1 MIRIAFVTALLLALC
16 TPAHAQQVRLQIPQ
30 GPLYV
35 GQPVNIRVQA
45 EDFEDD
51 PQPEVRVPAPS
62 VGHLELQS
70 VSPNISSSITIIN
83 GRISQMK
90 SVRFAYQFR
99 YLSTV
104 PGVVEI
110 GPFVVTQGSVE
121 RTVGPVQ
128 IELRSVPR
136 SDRLR
141 VVLRVP
147 DGSRFV
153 GQRVPVTLEL
163 WLEEQ
168 LRENMQ
174 SYSLNVPLFDLTD
187 SFRLVD
193 EPNPQAESHLMIHM
207 ADRAVTLPASVRR
220 ATSRDQNFVVVSVT
234 RTLIPLRSGEY
245 TPGPTTVTLEEGIRW
260 QRDFFGGRR
269 ATRVR
274 VWSAVDDA
282 PSFRVDPVPRLG
294 QPESFAG
301 AVGRGYTL
309 DVTADRTVVQV
320 GDPITLTFKLRGEG
334 NLESAALPP
343 LDADGLLPAD
353 AFRVP
358 DGDVTGRLEQGAKE
372 FTAVVRV
379 LEENVREIP
388 ALAYSWFDPDREAYV
403 TTLSRPIAL
412 SVRAAEV
419 IAAQDVFSGAGE
431 SAEDVA
437 EIPEESRAPERRTG
451 SFALTGADLAI
462 EKNPATLLAGRGGSF
477 GGPWVPISLY
487 AGASLLVAAA
497 LFDRRRR
504 DVDPAVLRRRRLL
517 DGEVRRIRDAAT
529 LPGDESVGELARAL
543 RTMLAEVPE
552 ARTPELDSFLG
563 ECDARSYAPKGRAGA
578 AGADPQ
584 LHARAL
590 ELARRIAE
598 TAK

>member
-1 MIRIAFVTALLLALC
+1 MIRTAFVPALLLALC
-16 TPAHAQQVRLQIPQ
+16 TAAHAQQVRLQIPQ
-30 GPLYV
+30 GPMYV
-35 GQPVNIRVQA
+35 GQPVDIRVQA

-51 PQPEVRVPAPS
+51 PQPEVRVPDPS

-90 SVRFAYQFR
+90 SVRFVYQYR
-99 YLSTV
+99 YISTV
-104 PGVVEI
+104 AGLVEI

-121 RTVGPVQ
+121 RVVGPVQ
-128 IELRSVPR
+128 IDLRAVPR

-168 LRENMQ
+168 LRENMR

-193 EPNPQAESHLMIHM
+193 EPNPKAESHLMIHM
-207 ADRAVTLPASVRR
+207 ADGAVTLPASVRR
-220 ATSRDQNFVVVSVT
+220 TSWRDQNFVVVSVT
-234 RTLIPLRSGEY
+234 RTLIPLRSGEH
-245 TPGPTTVTLEEGIRW
+245 TPGPTTVTVEEGIRW

-269 ATRVR
+269 ATHVR
-274 VWSAVDDA
+274 MWSAVDEG
-282 PSFRVDPVPRLG
+282 PSFRVDSVPRAG

-309 DVTADRTVVQV
+309 DVSADRTVVQV
-320 GDPITLTFKLRGEG
+320 GDPITLTFRLSGEG

-358 DGDVTGRLEQGAKE
+358 EGDMTGRLEQGAKE

-379 LEENVREIP
+379 LDESVREIP
-388 ALAYSWFDPDREAYV
+388 ALAYSWFDPDREGYV

-419 IAAQDVFSGAGE
+419 IAAQDVFSGADE
-431 SAEDVA
+431 SAED
-437 EIPEESRAPERRTG
+437 EIPEESRAPERWTG
-451 SFALTGADLAI
+451 SFARTGADLAI
-462 EKNPATLLAGRGGSF
+462 EKNPAALLAGRGGPF
-477 GGPWVPISLY
+477 GGPWVPITLY

-504 DVDPAVLRRRRLL
+504 DVDPALLRRRRLL
-517 DGEVRRIRDAAT
+517 DGEVRRIRDAVT

-563 ECDARSYAPKGRAGA
+563 ECDAQSYAPRGRARA